1 MKNKKIKN
9 IVQHITQVVYT
20 IKVRI
25 VLLCMMKSK
34 TVKLSNKGQIVIPKD
49 MREDLGLSQGD
60 DILLIAEGDVIIL
73 EKVRKENFRDLLK
86 LSEKTLRKVWDNE
99 EDEIWNEL

>member
-1 MKNKKIKN
+1 MKNKKIKK
-9 IVQHITQVVYT
+9 IVQHISQVVYM

-25 VLLCMMKSK
+25 VLLIMMKSK
-34 TVKLSNKGQIVIPKD
+34 TVKMSNKGQIVIPKD